1 MSYMEAWNWFQWNL
15 CNLPDVF
22 EKSISM
28 LLMNHLQLMLFLE
41 LRTQIYLNQKSEQ
54 YIWTELIDFIG

>member
-1 MSYMEAWNWFQWNL
+1 
-15 CNLPDVF
+15 
-22 EKSISM
+22 
-28 LLMNHLQLMLFLE
+28 MLFLE